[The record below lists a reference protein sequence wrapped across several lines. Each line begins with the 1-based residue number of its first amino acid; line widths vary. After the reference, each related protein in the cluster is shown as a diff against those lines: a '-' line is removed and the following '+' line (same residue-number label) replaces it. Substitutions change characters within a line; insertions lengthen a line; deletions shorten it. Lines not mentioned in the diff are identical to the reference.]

1 MMKSQEGRNPLIIC
15 ITDVEYQSLKFS
27 FHEISSETIES
38 VIVEHGYFGG
48 KLFSIARFM
57 EMGSRGRDTVP
68 QRLPLLI
75 RSLKPTFVIE
85 LGICFGLKDDFPI
98 GSVGICQHSA
108 DYELQKVNEHE
119 ISNRTRTIQSDSAI
133 YAKLINH
140 STSRIFDFKISGAVY
155 ACGDKVVNSSALKN
169 KILSSIPDA
178 KCGDME
184 SYPFGIACQNAG
196 VPWALIKGS
205 SDDGVNKGDEF
216 QVAAARNSVTFFES
230 FIRNCDDLDD
240 YFYPTYDVNF
250 SKEINFDLISK
261 EIFNSASIEG
271 MQSSTARDQYSVHK
285 HPEMGESWII
295 IYISKA
301 HSIPEVIRSVLKGLI
316 HAPVRVDVCIA
327 SIGGISEL
335 QRNTYEK
342 LLKELRCQKFFV
354 AEIGDFIFNRV
365 VEKHAAASLI
375 SPPENYVDQMIYRGD
390 GEALVSSRYAKTF
403 IYSPDR
409 QESKPSP
416 ISIILG
422 QGGIGKTTFCLR
434 LAEIINKRE
443 KLEKRML
450 LITKA
455 DILRNYSGEVID
467 SISKLYIEYA
477 KNITGQVRPISHET
491 FSLALSSGSI
501 ILMIDGIDEIE
512 SALGEKFKMQAFLDS
527 IGNLNE
533 SLNSCRVLM
542 TSRDSNA
549 SRFIETKN
557 SETLFIKG
565 FSAVDIDNYTEK
577 DGQEIKKEIKDF
589 SNQIKNKDGLVN
601 PYLLHVV
608 RQFLVSTKKESWE
621 TQDIK
626 SERLKIDEPFD
637 YCLARALLRE
647 IEKQSLHISVDDYYD
662 LLNEIV
668 VVKENS
674 MDDEYFESYIEIY
687 LQKNGATPFPR
698 RTTYLKFFLFENK
711 NFLTSVS
718 HSEYVSHILLN
729 KLYSIFFKNDS
740 ATREDV
746 VIVRSIFGS
755 TKNENFGLIGRLCS
769 RLHETDASEIE
780 IECKVKFIFDEI
792 RRGGKN
798 ITSERAIHALHEF
811 VIEYWA
817 PKTASERRSIIEKIH
832 NKDRISEI
840 CILSDFASI
849 DFSNC
854 TVEGGVFRNFQS
866 FFNCKT
872 NENTRFIDCSFSNC
886 SSSFKRE
893 NVRSE
898 IFVNCSL
905 DEGMRHLL
913 HAGEDKRAETLLRSK
928 SDVKQILKAMRQGL
942 GFASLSLNKIKA
954 YSNLV
959 SERSYE
965 DFIDFMCRADV
976 LIAQDNLFKVSKMA
990 ESDAIALCD
999 EDHSQGLITSLV
1011 KMLGEN

>member
-1 MMKSQEGRNPLIIC
+1 MKSHEEKKPLIIC
-15 ITDVEYQSLKFS
+15 ITDVEYQSLKSRFS
-27 FHEISSETIES
+27 ATSNETIES
-38 VIVEHGYFGG
+38 IIVEHGYFGG
-48 KLFSIARFM
+48 KPFSIARFM

-75 RSLKPTFVIE
+75 RSLKPTLVIE

-108 DYELQKVNEHE
+108 DYELQKVNENE
-119 ISNRTRTIQSDSAI
+119 ISNRTRTIQSDSTI
-133 YAKLINH
+133 YAKLLSH
-140 STSRIFDFKISGAVY
+140 STSRKFDFKINGAIY
-155 ACGDKVVNSSALKN
+155 ACGDKVVNSSDLKN

-184 SYPFGIACQNAG
+184 SYPFGVACQNAG

-216 QVAAARNSVTFFES
+216 QVAAAENSVAFFES
-230 FIRNCDDLDD
+230 FVLSREDLDS
-240 YFYPTYDVNF
+240 YFHPTYDVNF

-261 EIFNSASIEG
+261 EIFNSASIDKT
-271 MQSSTARDQYSVHK
+271 QYSTARDQYSIHK

-301 HSIPEVIRSVLKGLI
+301 HSIPEVIRSTLKGLP
-316 HAPVRVDVCIA
+316 HSPFRVDVCIA
-327 SIGGISEL
+327 SIGGISES
-335 QRNTYEK
+335 QKKTYEE
-342 LLKELRCQKFFV
+342 LLNRFPCQKYFV
-354 AEIGDFIFNRV
+354 AEIRDFIFNRV
-365 VEKHAAASLI
+365 VKKHTAISLI
-375 SPPENYVDQMIYRGD
+375 SPPENYVDQMIYRDNGA
-390 GEALVSSRYAKTF
+390 ALVSSRYARAF
-403 IYSPDR
+403 IYSTDG
-409 QESKPSP
+409 QESKSSP

-443 KLEKRML
+443 SSERRML

-455 DILRNYSGEVID
+455 DILKNYSGEVVD

-477 KNITGQVRPISHET
+477 KNITGQMRPISHET
-491 FSLALSSGSI
+491 FSLALSCGSI

-512 SALGEKFKMQAFLDS
+512 SALGEKFKMQDFLDS

-549 SRFIETKN
+549 SRFIETKG
-557 SETLFIKG
+557 SETHFIKG
-565 FSAVDIDNYTEK
+565 FSTRDIDEYTEK
-577 DGQEIKKEIKDF
+577 DGQEIKKKIKDF
-589 SNQIKNKDGLVN
+589 SVQIKNKDGLVN

-608 RQFLVSTKKESWE
+608 RQFLVSTKKEPWE
-621 TQDIK
+621 TQVIESK
-626 SERLKIDEPFD
+626 RLKVDEPFD

-668 VVKENS
+668 VEKENS
-674 MDDEYFESYIEIY
+674 MDDEYFETYIEIF
-687 LQKNGATPFPR
+687 LQKNGKTSPPR
-698 RTTYLKFFLFENK
+698 RTSYLKFFLFENK

-729 KLYSIFFKNDS
+729 KLYSIFSQSDS
-740 ATREDV
+740 ATSADAI
-746 VIVRSIFGS
+746 IVRSILGNAR
-755 TKNENFGLIGRLCS
+755 NENFGLIERLCS
-769 RLHETDASEIE
+769 KLHKSDASEIE
-780 IECKVKFIFDEI
+780 IERKVKFIFDEVKKSG
-792 RRGGKN
+792 RN
-798 ITSERAIHALHEF
+798 ITSEKAIHELHAF
-811 VIEYWA
+811 MIGYWS
-817 PKTASERRSIIEKIH
+817 PKTASERRIIIEKIH
-832 NKDRISEI
+832 SENKISGI
-840 CILSDFASI
+840 CILSEFASI
-849 DFSNC
+849 DFSDC
-854 TVEGGVFRNFQS
+854 TVEGSVFRNFQG

-872 NENTRFIDCSFSNC
+872 NDRTRFIDCSFSNC

-898 IFVNCSL
+898 IFVNCNL

-913 HAGEDKRAETLLRSK
+913 HAGEDKRSETLLRSK
-928 SDVKQILKAMRQGL
+928 SDVKQVLKSMRQGL
-942 GFASLSLNKIKA
+942 GFAPLSLNKIKA
-954 YSNLV
+954 HSSLV

-965 DFIDFMCRADV
+965 DFIDVMCKTGV
-976 LIAQDNLFKVSKMA
+976 LTAQDNLYKVSTDA
-990 ESDAIALCD
+990 EMDAIALCD

-1011 KMLGEN
+1011 KMLGAN